1 MLYITWK
8 FQYLN
13 RFKLKIELNTTMSE
27 FFKFSF
33 KVWEICF
40 KLIIKT
46 TEKYVKIGKLITQT
60 TEKPEKLIQS

>member
-1 MLYITWK
+1 M
-8 FQYLN
+8 
-13 RFKLKIELNTTMSE
+13 KIELNTTMSE